1 MILYMDW
8 KLLYA
13 WLGRCALAE
22 GGAALLPFLCGRSR
36 GEDGV
41 EVFVA
46 LVAVSFALGGVLIH
60 LGEGHRQRVDLR
72 EASAVM
78 VLLWPFLALLGFLP
92 FYVSG
97 WLGLVDSFMEAMSD
111 LTAVGVGLLPREAP
125 YSLRLWQSLMMWIGS
140 LNFLVV
146 LVTVLP
152 QVSGC
157 FGIELS
163 ALKGQVFSPMMR
175 RMESMARGSAAAY
188 TALTFFSF
196 LLFLLSGLVPWDAAS
211 MAMRCLSTGGGEFFP
226 GRGSYAVERA
236 VMVSTLLGS
245 LSIMLFRQTV
255 TRRDFRAFWRDAE
268 VRVFLLLVAAAG
280 ILVALHLHSSHRY
293 GWFQSLHYGFFH
305 MLSFLGTTG
314 FRAASVESWP
324 GFDIFFLLLLSFVG
338 GCMGS
343 ATGGLK
349 IIRLLVLLKMTWA
362 GIRRTLHPNM
372 VVSIKVGG
380 VPVPVKVA
388 ARIMSF
394 FFLYILVFFA
404 SAVVISMSG
413 TSLSSSVVMSLA
425 CITGIGFAPGLA
437 GTGEFAALSSPMK
450 LFCCLVMEAGRI
462 EIFAI
467 LALLQASYRDM
478 RRKW

>member
-1 MILYMDW
+1 MDW
-8 KLLYA
+8 KLVYA

-22 GGAALLPFLCGRSR
+22 GGALLLPFLCGWAH
-36 GEDGV
+36 GEDGM
-41 EVFVA
+41 EVFA
-46 LVAVSFALGGVLIH
+46 MLAAASFALGGVLIH
-60 LGEGHRQRVDLR
+60 FGEGHRQRVDLR
-72 EASAVM
+72 EASAIMVM
-78 VLLWPFLALLGFLP
+78 LWPFLAILGFLP
-92 FYVSG
+92 FCVAG
-97 WLGLVDSFMEAMSD
+97 WLGLVDSFLETMSD
-111 LTAVGVGLLPREAP
+111 LTAVSVGILPREAP
-125 YSLRLWQSLMMWIGS
+125 YALRFWQALLMWTGS
-140 LNFLVV
+140 LNFLVI

-157 FGIELS
+157 FGMELS
-163 ALKGQVFSPMMR
+163 ALRGQGFSPMMR
-175 RMESMARGSAAAY
+175 RMGAMAKGTAAVYA
-188 TALTFFSF
+188 ALTFFSF
-196 LLFLLSGLVPWDAAS
+196 LLFLLSGLSPWDAAT
-211 MAMRCLSTGGGEFFP
+211 MAMRCLSTGGGAFFP

-236 VMVSTLLGS
+236 IMVSTLLGS

-255 TRRDFRAFWRDAE
+255 TRKDFRAFWRDAE
-268 VRVFLLLVAAAG
+268 VRVFLLLVVSAG
-280 ILVALHLHSSHRY
+280 ILVALHLHSSHHY
-293 GWFQSLHYGFFH
+293 GWFRSLHYGFFH

-314 FRAASVESWP
+314 FRAAPVELWP

-343 ATGGLK
+343 STGGLK
-349 IIRLLVLLKMTWA
+349 IIRLLVLFKMTWA

-413 TSLSSSVVMSLA
+413 TALSSSVGMSLA
-425 CITGIGFAPGLA
+425 CLTGIGFAPGLA
-437 GTGEFAALSSPMK
+437 GPGEFAALSSPMK